1 MTTLDLWAPY
11 LTSKIRDQAVDRIL
25 RGGNLAARTDLTKPE
40 IKLVLIAVLNM
51 NPLEILSTAE
61 AAIVY
66 GCSENT
72 VANKE
77 TAGSL
82 SRKLNR
88 GK

>member
-11 LTSKIRDQAVDRIL
+11 LTNAIRDVAADRIL
-25 RGGNLAARTDLTKPE
+25 HGNNLAARTDLTKPE
-40 IKLVLIAVLNM
+40 KKLALITVLHM

-66 GCSENT
+66 GCSEDT
-72 VANKE
+72 VAKKE
-77 TAGSL
+77 SATSL
-82 SRKLNR
+82 PRKLNR